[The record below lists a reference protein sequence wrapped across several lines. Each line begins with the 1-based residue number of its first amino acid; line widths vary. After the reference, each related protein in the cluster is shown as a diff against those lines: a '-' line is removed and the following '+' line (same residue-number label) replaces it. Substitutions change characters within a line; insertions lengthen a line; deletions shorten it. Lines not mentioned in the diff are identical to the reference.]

1 MNCKNCGSPLIQGQ
15 KFCNACGTPC
25 DVVHAQPTPAPAPV
39 APAET
44 PVAPVVP
51 TPVEAPVAPV
61 APTPEVPAA
70 PATPV
75 VEAPVAPAAPT
86 PEVPAVPVAPVVEAP
101 VAPVAPTAPVAPAP
115 VAPTP
120 VAAAPEKK
128 NSNVLFVIIVLLL
141 VAVLA
146 FLGKM
151 IWEEVGKKDGGSG
164 KTTTTVTTTTTTSA
178 TTTTTTTTVQV
189 ATGNYQ
195 TLYGYKFLIP
205 AGYQSMVESDAVVVY
220 NSIAKKQVAA
230 TLLSGTIADVQ
241 ASLENIKAE
250 YVTQGAT
257 NVTSGSSTYSGKTYY
272 SVSYTYQGHSFT
284 DYFIELEDGVI
295 YQGCAFYTD
304 VVGEENIK
312 QLVFQVYSGV
322 EAPSSTFAGNL
333 TLSKDNKFF
342 GNKGI
347 AE

>member
-61 APTPEVPAA
+61 APTPEVPA
-70 PATPV
+70 
-75 VEAPVAPAAPT
+75 
-86 PEVPAVPVAPVVEAP
+86 
-101 VAPVAPTAPVAPAP
+101 APAP

-257 NVTSGSSTYSGKTYY
+257 NVTSGSSTYSGKNYY